1 MANPHLDRDN
11 RPWSPRGY
19 GGAQQPAVSF
29 SSQQG
34 GPSDEYFDRPMLGG
48 GNIYPHEASHR
59 REGYDPR
66 HNIGR
71 DRMGEGIMSQPGAY
85 GGDTYNALVGGVNKS
100 QQGGGPQH
108 SGLWQDIKRILNRT
122 KNPGPLIDQWTDHW
136 NEQQAYNVGDTYPLE
151 GGGGG
156 YGARGPLYRT
166 PSNLPE
172 LETIPLDMQF
182 DQWGNP
188 IGGDEWGYFDEDF
201 AALSGNGGMN
211 DEMLMA
217 ELTQDQ
223 KNKMRNQYN
232 APGLES
238 APTKQQLFDQIQD
251 MEYKG
256 TLGGYWPGW
265 LGANPP
271 QEPTT
276 WGEFDKEYKHLQDTY
291 WA

>member
-1 MANPHLDRDN
+1 MPNPHLRDRGRDT
-11 RPWSPRGY
+11 RAGDTSIQSGGSYGEFGSPPQQERLYTERNPFMTPYQPDFQGQ
-19 GGAQQPAVSF
+19 GAQF
-29 SSQQG
+29 G
-34 GPSDEYFDRPMLGG
+34 GPREKDYMG
-48 GNIYPHEASHR
+48 PH
-59 REGYDPR
+59 GD
-66 HNIGR
+66 
-71 DRMGEGIMSQPGAY
+71 MGIMSQPGGY
-85 GGDTYNALVGGVNKS
+85 GSDTYNALVGGLNK
-100 QQGGGPQH
+100 QRQGGGFGKM
-108 SGLWQDIKRILNRT
+108 SGLSQTWQKIL
-122 KNPGPLIDQWTDHW
+122 DQTGSEDLANQWLES
-136 NEQQAYNVGDTYPLE
+136 EQSYNVGDTYPL
-151 GGGGG
+151 GGLGRKTG
-156 YGARGPLYRT
+156 YGSHGIKDYGPSYE
-166 PSNLPE
+166 E

-188 IGGDEWGYFDEDF
+188 IGGDDFGYFDDDF
-201 AALSGNGGMN
+201 AALSGSGGMN
-211 DEMLMA
+211 NEMLMA

-238 APTKQQLFDQIQD
+238 APTKQQLFDQIKD